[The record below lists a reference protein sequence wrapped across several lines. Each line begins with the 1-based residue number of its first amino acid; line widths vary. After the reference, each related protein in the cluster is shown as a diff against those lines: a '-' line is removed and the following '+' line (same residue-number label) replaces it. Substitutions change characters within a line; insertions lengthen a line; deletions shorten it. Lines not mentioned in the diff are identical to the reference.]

1 MSGYIIYNVFKVHL
15 KLQLCFRTSLLY
27 KTEQCSI
34 VWIFFIHSPA
44 DGQLGCFHLWA
55 MANNAVMNV
64 GVQIYVWV
72 PVFNS
77 SGVYTWQWNCWI
89 IWQYYFR
96 GTSKLFSTEAP
107 SFYSPT
113 SNLWGFQF
121 LYICANTYYFPF

>member
-44 DGQLGCFHLWA
+44 DRHLGCFHFWA

-64 GVQIYVWV
+64 LVCIFMSTGKMLD
-72 PVFNS
+72 PK
-77 SGVYTWQWNCWI
+77 TLH
-89 IWQYYFR
+89 R
-96 GTSKLFSTEAP
+96 KL
-107 SFYSPT
+107 Y
-113 SNLWGFQF
+113 
-121 LYICANTYYFPF
+121 